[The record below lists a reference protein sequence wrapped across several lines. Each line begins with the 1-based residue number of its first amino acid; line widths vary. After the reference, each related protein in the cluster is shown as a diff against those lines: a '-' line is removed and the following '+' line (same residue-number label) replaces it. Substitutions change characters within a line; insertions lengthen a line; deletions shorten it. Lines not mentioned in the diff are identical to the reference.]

1 MDDDVSIDELR
12 EAVEHMHGVPARFAQ
27 AAPIAVR
34 EDDLLGRPLALVVA
48 LALVSLLPF
57 VFMSVTSFVRTDPR
71 TGVDRRCVLR

>member
-1 MDDDVSIDELR
+1 MKKRSSLLV
-12 EAVEHMHGVPARFAQ
+12 FAAASLGPRIAHA

>member
-1 MDDDVSIDELR
+1 MKRRSSLFVF
-12 EAVEHMHGVPARFAQ
+12 AVASLGPRIAR

-57 VFMSVTSFVRTDPR
+57 VFMSVTSFVCSDPA
-71 TGVDRRCVLR
+71 VLGCSCAGKRSSAAG